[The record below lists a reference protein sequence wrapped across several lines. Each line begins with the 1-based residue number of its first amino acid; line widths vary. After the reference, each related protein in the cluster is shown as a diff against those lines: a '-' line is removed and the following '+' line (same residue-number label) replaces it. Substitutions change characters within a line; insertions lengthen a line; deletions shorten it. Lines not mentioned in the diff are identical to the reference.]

1 MFIRQYLRRW
11 PFSYF
16 HANRLITR
24 GKEVGGGGV
33 NERRSWEGANK
44 NARLFASKKILAELG
59 RGLLRVWHL
68 IFFTIT
74 QWLALNRARKTL
86 VPKC

>member
-11 PFSYF
+11 PFSCKQAY
-16 HANRLITR
+16 NQ
-24 GKEVGGGGV
+24 GKGGGV

-44 NARLFASKKILAELG
+44 NARLFARKRILAELG

-68 IFFTIT
+68 IFSTIT